1 MKKTYMRCRVG
12 LFAGLISF
20 NALASCAN
28 TERTL
33 GMGLCQSKE
42 TKKQR
47 ELERQY
53 KDQMKKLNNRSSIN
67 KDSWYNSKSCYATI
81 AGTATS
87 VITGLLW
94 YLYYN
99 VPSESTTEPTMA
111 NTTMP
116 FPGNGTTNVVA
127 DGAPL
132 APVVNTTMAYV
143 GNAIATAAT
152 AATTVLPTVG
162 LIAVLKN
169 GTNSVVM
176 PSMSN
181 IPMESSSARPI
192 LPTYEKAISHMEE
205 HGFSVE
211 SIRDYLYNGFGI
223 NDKDVNG
230 KTILMAAA
238 NYENYA
244 GVKFSVEQ
252 GADVNAKSN
261 DRRRVLM
268 YIKND
273 SPESTRILKYLIRE
287 GADPCIKNEKGQL
300 SKPNPGVPP
309 ESVKL
314 LSEEQQKKCS

>member
-1 MKKTYMRCRVG
+1 MRCRVG

-176 PSMSN
+176 PSMSDTNTIRNKNTPKLSN
-181 IPMESSSARPI
+181 IKPI
-192 LPTYEKAISHMEE
+192 TILSQEIIDDIIVKN
-205 HGFSVE
+205 GFSTGRIE
-211 SIRDYLYNGFGI
+211 HWLNQGLHIDA
-223 NDKDVNG
+223 KDEEGRTLLMEAVNSNSFTAIVFLMG
-230 KTILMAAA
+230 KGANVNEQDNRENTPLM
-238 NYENYA
+238 YA
-244 GVKFSVEQ
+244 IHRKLEEIAEFLVTY
-252 GADVNAKSN
+252 GATPCKKNIDGRPSQSDIEPLNAK
-261 DRRRVLM
+261 LL
-268 YIKND
+268 
-273 SPESTRILKYLIRE
+273 E
-287 GADPCIKNEKGQL
+287 EKF
-300 SKPNPGVPP
+300 
-309 ESVKL
+309 
-314 LSEEQQKKCS
+314 KKCS